1 MPSPIP
7 LQGGE
12 CVKCVNRTI
21 TRTLVDLAIYRRATD
36 SLEKVR
42 VYDYEVESTIADD
55 LCVDSKVVK
64 EETVKARVPLDV
76 YMAHAE
82 IVATD

>member
-1 MPSPIP
+1 MKYI
-7 LQGGE
+7 
-12 CVKCVNRTI
+12 NRTI
-21 TRTLVDLAIYRRATD
+21 TRKLVDLTIYRRATAI
-36 SLEKVR
+36 LEKVR

-55 LCVDSKVVK
+55 LYIDSETVK
-64 EETVKARVPLDV
+64 EETVMARVPLDV

>member
-1 MPSPIP
+1 M
-7 LQGGE
+7 
-12 CVKCVNRTI
+12 
-21 TRTLVDLAIYRRATD
+21 VDLTIYRRATA

-42 VYDYEVESTIADD
+42 VYDYEVESAIADD
-55 LCVDSKVVK
+55 LYVDSEVVK
-64 EETVKARVPLDV
+64 EETVMASVPLDV

>member
-1 MPSPIP
+1 MPSRTP

-21 TRTLVDLAIYRRATD
+21 ARKLVDLTIYRRATD
-36 SLEKVR
+36 TLEKVR
-42 VYDYEVESTIADD
+42 VYDYDVESAIADD
-55 LCVDSKVVK
+55 LYIDSKVIK
-64 EETVKARVPLDV
+64 EETVMARVPLDV

>member
-1 MPSPIP
+1 MLSPIP
-7 LQGGE
+7 LEGGE
-12 CVKCVNRTI
+12 HMKYINRTI
-21 TRTLVDLAIYRRATD
+21 TRKLVDLTIYRRATAI
-36 SLEKVR
+36 LEKVR

-55 LCVDSKVVK
+55 LYIDSETVK
-64 EETVKARVPLDV
+64 EETVMARVPLDV